1 MSTEKKSKENTDV
14 SILTINGNLIDRNYI
29 LHKEIITGG
38 KCLLTMSNQP
48 KE

>member
-1 MSTEKKSKENTDV
+1 
-14 SILTINGNLIDRNYI
+14 LIDRNYI

-38 KCLLTMSNQP
+38 KCVLAMSNQP